1 MVGLVSKIYNR
12 TCSRF
17 QAGGYVVVKRNIL
30 AIVVVVVIVAAAI
43 LLIPV
48 ALAGAVTVPV
58 SQISFSENTSSGSV
72 HLGGGCYNPDMVVLC
87 NSTTSSITVYQ
98 YYFSTRPGGVLRS
111 TDTKIN
117 STAGSTNVT
126 ITMLLTTPT
135 QIVNLGNMTIS
146 GGVGN
151 RTHTVY
157 LSIDQ
162 NLRASGTYKLTVTVD
177 TSSLLAGSS
186 KATKSAAGFETTFK
200 VP

>member
-1 MVGLVSKIYNR
+1 VLGRRSI
-12 TCSRF
+12 
-17 QAGGYVVVKRNIL
+17 VVKRNML
-30 AIVVVVVIVAAAI
+30 AVVVIVVIVAAAI
-43 LLIPV
+43 LLTPV

-58 SQISFSENTSSGSV
+58 AQIAFSEDTAGGSV
-72 HLGGGCYNPDMVVLC
+72 SLGGGCYNPNMVVQC
-87 NSTTSSITVYQ
+87 NSTTSSVTVYQ

-111 TDTKIN
+111 TDTKVN

-126 ITMLLTTPT
+126 ISMILTTPSQT
-135 QIVNLGNMTIS
+135 VNLGNMTIT

-177 TSSLLAGSS
+177 ASILLTGS
-186 KATKSAAGFETTFK
+186 KVAKSATGFETTFK

>member
-1 MVGLVSKIYNR
+1 MCIRDSMMAVI
-12 TCSRF
+12 
-17 QAGGYVVVKRNIL
+17 
-30 AIVVVVVIVAAAI
+30 VVVVIVAAAI
-43 LLIPV
+43 LLTPV

-72 HLGGGCYNPDMVVLC
+72 HLGGGCYNPNMVVLC
-87 NSTTSSITVYQ
+87 NSTTSSMTVYQ

-151 RTHTVY
+151 RTQTVY

-177 TSSLLAGSS
+177 ASILLAGS
-186 KATKSAAGFETTFK
+186 KVAKSAAGFETTFK